1 MRHFSRLRRR
11 CSEVRAN
18 NANAL
23 VYGVTNMEIN
33 ALTIYLILGVG
44 CALASW
50 AEEFQQPEE
59 KRLHFWEYVFIITLG
74 PVLAAIN
81 LALLVRERW
90 QQRKQ
95 RG

>member
-1 MRHFSRLRRR
+1 
-11 CSEVRAN
+11 
-18 NANAL
+18 
-23 VYGVTNMEIN
+23 MEIN

-50 AEEFQQPEE
+50 AEDFQHPHE
-59 KRLHFWEYVFIITLG
+59 KPLQFWEYVFIMLFG
-74 PVLAAIN
+74 PILAAIN
-81 LALLVRERW
+81 LAMLVRERW